1 MKSNLKLYYTPEEK
15 EIDAEKLAK
24 DIKHAYGIPE
34 THHMPLGF
42 EGTFLFD
49 APPLYLS
56 PGVEEELEKDPGL
69 SEYIDK
75 AIKSFIEDS
84 ENESTEE
91 ERNEYAANR
100 YLFGH
105 NCWITVRCASPVEQL
120 VISTYRHCGL
130 IYFASE
136 DVSEYAQ
143 KRGVRQSGSFAGSE

>member
-1 MKSNLKLYYTPEEK
+1 MTKNLKLYYIPK
-15 EIDAEKLAK
+15 DNEIDAEKLAK

-56 PGVEEELEKDPGL
+56 PGVEEELGKDPGL

-84 ENESTEE
+84 GNESTEE

-120 VISTYRHCGL
+120 VISTYLDYGL

-136 DVSEYAQ
+136 DVSEYEQ
-143 KRGVRQSGSFAGSE
+143 E

>member
-1 MKSNLKLYYTPEEK
+1 
-15 EIDAEKLAK
+15 
-24 DIKHAYGIPE
+24 
-34 THHMPLGF
+34 MPLGF
-42 EGTFLFD
+42 EGTILFD

-84 ENESTEE
+84 GNESTEE

-120 VISTYRHCGL
+120 VISTYRDYGL
-130 IYFASE
+130 VYFASE

-143 KRGVRQSGSFAGSE
+143 RRGER

>member
-1 MKSNLKLYYTPEEK
+1 
-15 EIDAEKLAK
+15 
-24 DIKHAYGIPE
+24 
-34 THHMPLGF
+34 MPLGF

-56 PGVEEELEKDPGL
+56 PGVEEELEKDPGF
-69 SEYIDK
+69 SKYIDK

-84 ENESTEE
+84 GNESTEE

-120 VISTYRHCGL
+120 VISTYRDYGWYTSLPKMYRSTRREGENGSTDC
-130 IYFASE
+130 
-136 DVSEYAQ
+136 
-143 KRGVRQSGSFAGSE
+143 RGAKLLAMT

>member
-1 MKSNLKLYYTPEEK
+1 MTKNLNLYYKPK
-15 EIDAEKLAK
+15 EPVDADKLAK
-24 DIKHAYGIPE
+24 DIKRAYGIPE

-56 PGVEEELEKDPGL
+56 PGVEEELEKDPGF

-84 ENESTEE
+84 EDESTEE

-120 VISTYRHCGL
+120 IISTYRHYGL

-143 KRGVRQSGSFAGSE
+143 KRGVR